1 MGERSNVVVF
11 LGPSLPLREAR
22 AVLDATYLPPVQRGD
37 VLALLPARPVAI
49 AIVDGRFESVPSV
62 WHKEILTAM
71 AQGVHVFGGASIGA
85 LRAAEL
91 ADFGMV
97 GLGQVYEWYRS
108 GMIDADDEVAVLHG
122 PAESHFASLSLALVD
137 VRDAC
142 SVAAAAGVIPADAA
156 AAIHEAARR
165 LYYADRSWPAIFAAA
180 EAVQDSAVL
189 QRMADFLA
197 DYGPGLKARD
207 ARALLQHVAAF
218 TRDGV
223 EPHRVDYHVERSVF
237 LERLQQEVAQVAAAR
252 VQELPDEA
260 EALLRTG
267 ETLEVLRK
275 KVLFRLLARWTGER
289 IGLTVSPEETQ
300 HAVDDFRRA
309 FGLERRAD
317 VEAWARAERVTNDMF
332 LQVIR
337 DGAMVEKLNRLYNHQ
352 IGADLAAQ
360 ICMSTARTWM
370 TRTPSGHPPDRA

>member
-1 MGERSNVVVF
+1 MAERPDVVVF

-71 AQGVHVFGGASIGA
+71 ARGVHVFGGASIGA

-97 GLGQVYEWYRS
+97 GLGQVYQWYRS
-108 GMIDADDEVAVLHG
+108 GVIDADDEVAVLHG
-122 PAESHFASLSLALVD
+122 PAESHFVSLSLALVD

-142 SVAAAAGVIPADAA
+142 AAAVAAGVIPADAA
-156 AAIHEAARR
+156 AALLEAARR
-165 LYYADRSWPAIFAAA
+165 LYYADRSWPAILAAA
-180 EAVQDSAVL
+180 DAAVQDRAVL
-189 QRMADFLA
+189 HRMADFLA

-207 ARALLQHVAAF
+207 TRALLEHVAAF

-223 EPHRVDYHVERSVF
+223 EPRRVDYHVERSVF
-237 LERLQQEVAQVAAAR
+237 LERLQQEVAQVAAAG

-267 ETLEVLRK
+267 ETLEVLKK

-300 HAVDDFRRA
+300 RAVDDFRRA

-317 VEAWARAERVTNDMF
+317 VEAWARAEMVTNDMF

-337 DGAMVEKLNRLYNHQ
+337 DGAMVEKLSRLYGHQ
-352 IGADLAAQ
+352 VGADLAAQ
-360 ICMSTARTWM
+360 ICMSTARTWS
-370 TRTPSGHPPDRA
+370 TRNPERPPA